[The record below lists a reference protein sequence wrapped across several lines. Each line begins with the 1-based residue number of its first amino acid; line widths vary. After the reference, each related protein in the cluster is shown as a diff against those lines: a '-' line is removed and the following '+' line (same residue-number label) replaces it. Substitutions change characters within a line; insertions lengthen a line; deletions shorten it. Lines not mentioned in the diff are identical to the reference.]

1 MSQDCSNLAELGL
14 GHRGGGQR
22 GHGVSRH
29 GALGSSAQP
38 SPPQMLQHVGWTPS
52 LPPANPPAPL
62 PQPLWPWKAHDTGRF
77 HGLPCLQAPVRP
89 GQREVLWR
97 QAGPQCPLPG
107 LLSCGV
113 ADWLSISTRGPI
125 SPPSSLLPLLV
136 GAGGGNF
143 SPAVLT
149 LASAPRLKHIH
160 CSALASVCSPLWNYL
175 QITQDEL
182 RFCFL
187 PRPT

>member
-1 MSQDCSNLAELGL
+1 MLAGHLLCPLQIHPPLFPNLSGPGRPMTPAT
-14 GHRGGGQR
+14 
-22 GHGVSRH
+22 ST
-29 GALGSSAQP
+29 GSP
-38 SPPQMLQHVGWTPS
+38 VF
-52 LPPANPPAPL
+52 
-62 PQPLWPWKAHDTGRF
+62 R
-77 HGLPCLQAPVRP
+77 PVRP

-107 LLSCGV
+107 LLPSGV
-113 ADWLSISTRGPI
+113 ADWLSISTQGPI
-125 SPPSSLLPLLV
+125 SPPSSLLPLLAR
-136 GAGGGNF
+136 GGGGGGNF
-143 SPAVLT
+143 SPVVLA

-160 CSALASVCSPLWNYL
+160 CSALAFVSSPLWNYL